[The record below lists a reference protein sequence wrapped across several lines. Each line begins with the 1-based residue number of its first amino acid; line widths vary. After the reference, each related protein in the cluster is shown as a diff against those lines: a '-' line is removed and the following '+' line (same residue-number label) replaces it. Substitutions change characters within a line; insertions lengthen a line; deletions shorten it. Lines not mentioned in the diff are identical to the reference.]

1 MTAKEISAKINGEI
15 AVDSDFDA
23 KEFYV
28 GDFLSRVMGKAPSN
42 SVWITVMSNVNV
54 AGVAVLA
61 EIKIV
66 VLCEGVAPAP
76 QLVDRCREE
85 NIALVTTDKGA
96 YECCRLLA

>member
-28 GDFLSRVMGKAPSN
+28 GDCLSRVMGKAPSN
-42 SVWITVMSNVNV
+42 SDWITVMSNVNV

-66 VLCEGVAPAP
+66 LLCEGVVPAP